1 MATRACVLHAG
12 AAMWLSR
19 QVQYAL
25 CGIFDLAYNGAGEPV
40 HVRRIGE
47 RQRIP
52 AAFLEQ
58 IFQRLRRAGLVAGK
72 RGPGGGFVLTR
83 PPSEIRLR
91 EVVEAI
97 EGPIVGVGWPF
108 GRESARSEASV
119 PGGPDEASGPAVY
132 RPDFL
137 WDELAERFASVLDEI
152 RVADVCR
159 EAVRRSVARDLPTRF
174 DYEI

>member
-1 MATRACVLHAG
+1 
-12 AAMWLSR
+12 MWLSR

-40 HVRRIGE
+40 HVRRVGE

-52 AAFLEQ
+52 KAFLEQ

-97 EGPIVGVGWPF
+97 DGPIVGVGLPDALPA
-108 GRESARSEASV
+108 GAPGDAGSAGAASH
-119 PGGPDEASGPAVY
+119 

-137 WDELAERFASVLDEI
+137 WDELAGRFAGVLDEI

-159 EAVRRSVARDLPTRF
+159 EAVRRAVVRDLPTRF

>member
-1 MATRACVLHAG
+1 MR
-12 AAMWLSR
+12 LSR

-52 AAFLEQ
+52 HRFLEQ
-58 IFQRLRRAGLVAGK
+58 IFQRLRRAGLVTGK
-72 RGPGGGFVLTR
+72 RGPGGGFLLTR
-83 PPSEIRLR
+83 PPSQISLR
-91 EVVEAI
+91 EVVEAVD
-97 EGPIVGVGWPF
+97 GPIVGAPPP
-108 GRESARSEASV
+108 AAAEA
-119 PGGPDEASGPAVY
+119 PAAERGAATY

-137 WDELAERFASVLDEI
+137 WDELAARMAAVLAEI

-159 EAVRRSVARDLPTRF
+159 EAVRRSVVRDLESRF

>member
-1 MATRACVLHAG
+1 MATRGCVLHAAG
-12 AAMWLSR
+12 AMRLSR

-52 AAFLEQ
+52 HAFLEQ
-58 IFQRLRRAGLVAGK
+58 IFQRLRRAGLVTGK
-72 RGPGGGFVLTR
+72 RGPGGGFLLTR
-83 PPSEIRLR
+83 PPSQISLR
-91 EVVEAI
+91 DVVEAI
-97 EGPIVGVGWPF
+97 EGPIVGEGI
-108 GRESARSEASV
+108 
-119 PGGPDEASGPAVY
+119 PDPPGPADPAAGDSAAEAGGALH

-137 WDELAERFASVLDEI
+137 WDELAERFAGVLGEI

>member
-1 MATRACVLHAG
+1 MRF
-12 AAMWLSR
+12 SR

-47 RQRIP
+47 RQCIP
-52 AAFLEQ
+52 HAFLER

-83 PPSEIRLR
+83 PPSQISLR
-91 EVVEAI
+91 EVVEAVDGPI
-97 EGPIVGVGWPF
+97 RGEGPPLAASDETA
-108 GRESARSEASV
+108 GRDPDAAAGAGGSGASH
-119 PGGPDEASGPAVY
+119 

-137 WDELAERFASVLDEI
+137 WDELAARTAEMLGEI
-152 RVADVCR
+152 RVADLCR
-159 EAVRRSVARDLPTRF
+159 EAVRRKVARDLPNRF